1 MLVEEIGVPA
11 ENHQPSTSHWQTF
24 KTKPIIYTVTT
35 RQWWMEKLDN
45 YTKNWLWYNPPNQTI
60 IRCLKTIT
68 LEEVIRCE
76 PPPSNSIPNP
86 YPNTITKC
94 GCTLYVY
101 SLSNNVTVFFSM
113 ICTLIWNLPWW
124 SLYICCCHRRSAG
137 HMSCHMA
144 CQ

>member
-1 MLVEEIGVPA
+1 MVDGKTGQLYKELTVI
-11 ENHQPSTSHWQTF
+11 QP
-24 KTKPIIYTVTT
+24 
-35 RQWWMEKLDN
+35 
-45 YTKNWLWYNPPNQTI
+45 
-60 IRCLKTIT
+60 KTIT

-113 ICTLIWNLPWW
+113 ICTLI
-124 SLYICCCHRRSAG
+124 
-137 HMSCHMA
+137 
-144 CQ
+144 